1 MSKLTKRQQL
11 IYNWLLCNKGYIKC
25 SYNKVYDAYCKAN
38 NIEDPDFGQS
48 VAEIALKQARID
60 FKISKT
66 KSNTNTL
73 KDIKYSENGSKYIF
87 QEGFESFSKTPW
99 GKKLK
104 EFEPKVE
111 SKANVLVIADTHEP
125 FCKKGYLEH
134 CIAMAK
140 KYNCTEFVNIGDEV
154 DLCGVSQWEK
164 DPDGFS
170 AGTEANLAQIKMKH
184 WYKAFPN
191 MKVCIGNH
199 TARPFRQAKAN
210 GVPKKFIKSYEEAW
224 EAPDGWKWAE
234 NWEIDGVLYTHG
246 TGFSGPNAAIRIATR
261 HRQNTVIGHIHSEA
275 GIQYS
280 ASKIDL
286 VWGMQLGGALDDS
299 SYAAYYA
306 KDQLKKSIVGCGI
319 VLGGKLPIYEP
330 MIL

>member
-1 MSKLTKRQQL
+1 MKKGPR
-11 IYNWLLCNKGYIKC
+11 IY
-25 SYNKVYDAYCKAN
+25 
-38 NIEDPDFGQS
+38 DP
-48 VAEIALKQARID
+48 
-60 FKISKT
+60 
-66 KSNTNTL
+66 N
-73 KDIKYSENGSKYIF
+73 
-87 QEGFESFSKTPW
+87 
-99 GKKLK
+99 
-104 EFEPKVE
+104 
-111 SKANVLVIADTHEP
+111 NVLAIADMHEP
-125 FCKKGYLEH
+125 FCKKGYLQH
-134 CIAMAK
+134 CMNIRD
-140 KYNCTEFVNIGDEV
+140 KYNCGTIVLIGDEV

-170 AGTEANLAQIKMKH
+170 AGTEAELAQAKMKL

-191 MKVCIGNH
+191 AFVCIGNH

-224 EAPDGWKWAE
+224 EAPKTWKWAE
-234 NWEIDGVLYTHG
+234 HWEFNGVLYTHG
-246 TGFSGPNAAIRIATR
+246 TGFSGPSAAIRIATR

-286 VWGMQLGGALDDS
+286 VWGMQLGGALDDN

-306 KDQLKKSIVGCGI
+306 KDQLKKSIIGCGV
-319 VLGGKLPIYEP
+319 VLNGRLPIYEP